1 MKKAIF
7 LMIMFFIGS
16 GLFLGRATNVPQLSK
31 CEIAAIN
38 IHESLQEAGYSHAD
52 AYHISGIAL
61 EWCEWGTS
69 F

>member
-1 MKKAIF
+1 M
-7 LMIMFFIGS
+7 MMFFIGS

>member
-1 MKKAIF
+1 MKTNFFVIG
-7 LMIMFFIGS
+7 LFFIAA
-16 GLFLGRATNVPQLSK
+16 GLFVGRASTTQLSK

-38 IHESLQEAGYSHAD
+38 IHESLQAAGYSHAD
-52 AYHISGIAL
+52 AYEISGIAQ